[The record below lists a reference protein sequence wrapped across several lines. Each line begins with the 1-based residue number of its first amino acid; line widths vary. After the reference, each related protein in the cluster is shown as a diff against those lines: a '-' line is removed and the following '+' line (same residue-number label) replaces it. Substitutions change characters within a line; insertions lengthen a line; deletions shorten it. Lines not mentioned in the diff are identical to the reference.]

1 MPTLHNIYLILILHR
16 TIHYPLSTKP
26 MSDSLMFNNDAYVVL
41 ETNRPEELLTP
52 AEMFAKLKQIVIKFA
67 TDLPIDVQQIS
78 GVDERVQYLLDTS
91 CELDLVPGEY
101 LQWYVVRLEK

>member
-1 MPTLHNIYLILILHR
+1 
-16 TIHYPLSTKP
+16 
-26 MSDSLMFNNDAYVVL
+26 MFNNDAYVVL
-41 ETNRPEELLTP
+41 ETDRPEELLTP
-52 AEMFAKLKQIVIKFA
+52 VEMFAKLKEIVIKFA
-67 TDLPIDVQQIS
+67 ADLPIDVQQIS

>member
-1 MPTLHNIYLILILHR
+1 
-16 TIHYPLSTKP
+16 

-52 AEMFAKLKQIVIKFA
+52 VEMFAKLKQIVTEFA
-67 TDLPIDVQQIS
+67 DDLPIDVQQIT
-78 GVDERVQYLLDTS
+78 GVDARVQYLLDTS
-91 CELDLVPGEY
+91 CELDLVPGQY